1 MKFDQNVMQDDQD
14 YIDGPLDDGDDSLDD
29 LLQQWDQ
36 RPDKTVVPS
45 WKAVLKNT
53 DICNR
58 CGKKVT

>member
-1 MKFDQNVMQDDQD
+1 MQDDQD
-14 YIDGPLDDGDDSLDD
+14 DIDGPLDDGDDSLDD

>member
-1 MKFDQNVMQDDQD
+1 MQDDQD
-14 YIDGPLDDGDDSLDD
+14 DIDGPLDDGDDSLDD

-58 CGKKVT
+58 CGKKVTW